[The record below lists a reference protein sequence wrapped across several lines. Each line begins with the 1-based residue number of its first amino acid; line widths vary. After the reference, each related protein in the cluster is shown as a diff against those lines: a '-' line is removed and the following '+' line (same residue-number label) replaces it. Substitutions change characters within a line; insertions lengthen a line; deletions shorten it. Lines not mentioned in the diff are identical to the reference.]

1 MPRVGD
7 PQEREQIMESIFT
20 KFYSDPANVGQDLSV
35 AKANAEFTKKT
46 GAMLRNKKAYQI
58 RKAVKARVLKG
69 VNGSSPVK
77 AATVAAREPKPLT
90 VAPGAKGAAA
100 LIEGTPEQLTFLQQ
114 ALKQLAE
121 HGLTDAKID
130 HSTGSY
136 AVVTR

>member
-7 PQEREQIMESIFT
+7 PQEREQIMQDIFE
-20 KFYSDPANVGQDLSV
+20 KFYGNPANAGQDLSV

-58 RKAVKARVLKG
+58 RRAVKAKHLKG
-69 VNGSSPVK
+69 GNGGPVK
-77 AATVAAREPKPLT
+77 AATTAARESKPLT
-90 VAPGAKGAAA
+90 VQAGARGAAT
-100 LIEGTPEQLTFLQQ
+100 LIEGTPDQLTFLER

-121 HGLTDAKID
+121 HGIAEARID

-136 AVVTR
+136 AVVTK